1 MFTWGAYVAQ
11 RCLLWGLIVTLSQ
24 FAHILNI
31 VFVIIGTYGPT
42 KDAYF
47 TFFVMQGVMFI

>member
-1 MFTWGAYVAQ
+1 
-11 RCLLWGLIVTLSQ
+11 VTLSQ
-24 FAHILNI
+24 FAQILNI

-47 TFFVMQGVMFI
+47 TFVVMQGVIFILAIIVATYRLCY